1 MGVGMAV
8 RTPSCLPCPVRLGLL
23 AGGVCVLPV
32 ADAQHG
38 TDYALKSGAQMNGMR
53 KMIAAIAGKT
63 DDDSVASI

>member
-8 RTPSCLPCPVRLGLL
+8 WTPSCLPCPVLVCLL
-23 AGGVCVLPV
+23 EVFAGVLPV

>member
-1 MGVGMAV
+1 M
-8 RTPSCLPCPVRLGLL
+8 
-23 AGGVCVLPV
+23 LPV

>member
-1 MGVGMAV
+1 M
-8 RTPSCLPCPVRLGLL
+8 LLG
-23 AGGVCVLPV
+23 

-63 DDDSVASI
+63 DDDRQSSR